1 VLKAR
6 DDTDLTE
13 RVFTVE
19 EANEALEHVRPLA
32 ERMVEGRRV
41 LARWSAEIEHLQQT
55 IGGNGGDLS
64 PQEVQELYDRA
75 GREALEIGACVE
87 AISRL
92 GVQVKDLDQGLVDFP
107 ARLGDE
113 DVLLCWHVG
122 EDEIRY
128 FHGTEEG
135 FSGRRPLP

>member
-1 VLKAR
+1 MLKSD
-6 DDTDLTE
+6 DDTDLVE

-19 EANEALEHVRPLA
+19 EARAALAQVRPLA
-32 ERMVEGRRV
+32 NRMVEGRRS
-41 LARWSAEIEHLQQT
+41 LAETTAQLEHLQQT

-75 GREALEIGACVE
+75 GREALEIAGCVE

-107 ARLGDE
+107 ARFGDE

-128 FHGTEEG
+128 WHGADEG
-135 FSGRRPLP
+135 RAGRKPLP